1 MNANNWYLLTE
12 SPKLKNLKRKSRS
25 NKRKLK
31 EEEMKNTSKLLIHIN
46 KKSSKRK
53 NTTGE

>member
-1 MNANNWYLLTE
+1 MNANNWYSLTE
-12 SPKLKNLKRKSRS
+12 LPKLKNLKRKSRS

-31 EEEMKNTSKLLIHIN
+31 EEEMKNTSKSLIHIN

-53 NTTGE
+53 NIIRE